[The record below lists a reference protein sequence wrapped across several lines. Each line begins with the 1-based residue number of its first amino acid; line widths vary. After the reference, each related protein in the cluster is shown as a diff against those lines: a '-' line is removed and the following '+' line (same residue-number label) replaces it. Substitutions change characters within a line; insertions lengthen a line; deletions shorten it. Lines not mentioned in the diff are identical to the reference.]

1 MNAPPA
7 LPKRFIAQPSSTR
20 LPPAR
25 AATLVGRCTSG
36 RIQKS
41 RGNHHGGREAGATR
55 VDHGRGGGEGPAEA
69 EELVRLRAAGVEGPL
84 EELREGARVVPPDRV
99 AARAFVRSRR
109 ASSPH
114 RPRAGAGI
122 SREARVRRR
131 AGAGPARRPTEA
143 MADGRAPPDAP
154 RD

>member
-1 MNAPPA
+1 MNGSRA
-7 LPKRFIAQPSSTR
+7 LPKRFIGQPSSTG

-55 VDHGRGGGEGPAEA
+55 VHHGRGSGEGPAKAA
-69 EELVRLRAAGVEGPL
+69 EPVWLRAAGVEDSL
-84 EELREGARVVPPDRV
+84 EELREGACVVPPDRV
-99 AARAFVRSRR
+99 AARSLVRSRR
-109 ASSPH
+109 ASSPN

-143 MADGRAPPDAP
+143 L
-154 RD
+154 